1 MKINENNILDNIYM
15 TVDKNSAIFKLTLNT
30 FKSLDD
36 FKICCKVSI
45 IECMNSGHVQ
55 KLTKCMKACLEAI
68 EAIDLCQYFIASKSV
83 NMKKCIT
90 FASAVVKTCVKECT
104 SATFDKHLLK
114 VNKSTTARAGSVFLA
129 NLQKMKAKS

>member
-1 MKINENNILDNIYM
+1 MSS
-15 TVDKNSAIFKLTLNT
+15 DKNNAMYKLTLNT

-45 IECMNSGHVQ
+45 IECMNSTHVQ

-68 EAIDLCQYFIASKSV
+68 EAIDLCQYFIASKST

-90 FASAVVKTCVKECT
+90 FVSSVVKTCIKECEK
-104 SATFDKHLLK
+104 ATFDKHLLK
-114 VNKSTTARAGSVFLA
+114 INKSTTARAGSVFLT
-129 NLQKMKAKS
+129 NLQKVKAKA